1 MSELAIT
8 KVLVAN
14 RGEVAVR
21 IIRAAKELGIKTVAV
36 YSEADR
42 GSLAT
47 KLADEAYCI
56 GPGPSTQSYLNI
68 PNIISAAMLSGADAI
83 HPGYGFLAENPYFA
97 EICESHGLKFIGP
110 SARVMNVMGDK
121 AEAKRAMAAAGL
133 PVIPGTS
140 GVIQDEKEALAF
152 ADEYGFPVMVKA
164 AAGGGGKGMRAASSR
179 QELVTAIRFAQAE
192 AEAAFGV
199 AGVYLEKILDRPRHV
214 EVQLLVDE
222 DGHAIHLGERDC
234 SVQRKHQKLI
244 EESPSPVV
252 DDRMRKA
259 IGDAAVRGALA
270 VGYTNAGTMEFLVDS
285 TGAFYFMEMNT
296 RVQVEHPVTEL
307 VTGIDIVKAQFMIAA
322 GESIAV
328 TQNDIVLSG
337 HAIECRINAEDPSRS
352 FMPSPGRVSSVVIPG
367 GPGVRVDTALFA
379 GCTVPPYYD
388 SLIAK
393 VAVWGRDRAEAIER
407 MSRALEEIEIEGVC
421 TNVAFQRRLIRSPR
435 FREAE
440 IYCNDDVLAVA
451 AGNSADLSRQA

>member
-1 MSELAIT
+1 MSELAIR

-47 KLADEAYCI
+47 RLADEAYCI
-56 GPGPSTQSYLNI
+56 GPGPSTQSYLNV

-97 EICESHGLKFIGP
+97 EICESHNIKFIGP
-110 SARVMNVMGDK
+110 SARVMSVMGDK

-133 PVIPGTS
+133 PVIPGTP

-152 ADEYGFPVMVKA
+152 AEEYGFPVMVKA

-214 EVQLLVDE
+214 EVQVLADE

-234 SVQRKHQKLI
+234 SVQRKHQKLV
-244 EESPSPVV
+244 EESPSPAV
-252 DDRMRKA
+252 DERLRRA
-259 IGDAAVRGALA
+259 IGEAAVRGALA
-270 VGYTNAGTMEFLVDS
+270 VGYTNAGTMEFLVDAS
-285 TGAFYFMEMNT
+285 GAFYFMEMNT

-328 TQNDIVLSG
+328 TQNDITLSG
-337 HAIECRINAEDPSRS
+337 HAIECRINAEDPSRN
-352 FMPSPGRVSSVVIPG
+352 FMPSPGRVSSLMLPG

-379 GCTVPPYYD
+379 GCDVPPHYD

-407 MSRALEEIEIEGVC
+407 MARALEEIKIEGVS
-421 TNVAFQRRLIRSPR
+421 TNVAFQRRLIGSSR
-435 FREAE
+435 FRNAA
-440 IYCNDDVLAVA
+440 IYCNDDVLALVA
-451 AGNSADLSRQA
+451 GDEP

>member
-1 MSELAIT
+1 MSELAIR

-21 IIRAAKELGIKTVAV
+21 IIRAAKELGIKAVAV

-42 GSLAT
+42 GSLAAR
-47 KLADEAYCI
+47 LADEAYCI

-68 PNIISAAMLSGADAI
+68 PSIISAAMLSGADAI

-110 SARVMNVMGDK
+110 SARVMNIMGDK

-140 GVIQDEKEALAF
+140 GVIQSEKEALAF
-152 ADEYGFPVMVKA
+152 AEEYGFPVMVKA

-222 DGHAIHLGERDC
+222 DGQAIHLGERDC
-234 SVQRKHQKLI
+234 SVQRKHQKLV
-244 EESPSPVV
+244 EESPSPAV
-252 DDRMRKA
+252 DDRVRKA

-270 VGYTNAGTMEFLVDS
+270 VGYTNAGTMEFLVDAS
-285 TGAFYFMEMNT
+285 GAFYFMEMNT

-328 TQNDIVLSG
+328 TQNDIMLSG
-337 HAIECRINAEDPSRS
+337 HAIECRINAEDPSRN
-352 FMPSPGRVSSVVIPG
+352 FMPSPGRVSSVILPG
-367 GPGVRVDTALFA
+367 GPGVRVDTALFP
-379 GCTVPPYYD
+379 GCSVPPHYD

-393 VAVWGRDRAEAIER
+393 VAVWGRDRGEAIER
-407 MSRALEEIEIEGVC
+407 MARALEEIEIEGVF
-421 TNVAFQRRLIRSPR
+421 TNVAFQRRLIGSSR
-435 FREAE
+435 FREAA

-451 AGNSADLSRQA
+451 TGSGP

>member
-1 MSELAIT
+1 MQELSIR

-14 RGEVAVR
+14 RGEIAVR
-21 IIRAAKELGIKTVAV
+21 IIRAAKELGVETVAV

-42 GSLAT
+42 DSLAVRM
-47 KLADEAYCI
+47 ADEAYCI
-56 GPGPSTQSYLNI
+56 GPGPSTQSYLNV

-97 EICESHGLKFIGP
+97 EICESHDIKFIGP
-110 SARVMNVMGDK
+110 SARVMGVMGDK

-133 PVIPGTS
+133 PVIPGTP
-140 GVIQDEKEALAF
+140 GVIQHEKEALAF
-152 ADEYGFPVMVKA
+152 AEEHGFPVMVKA

-214 EVQLLVDE
+214 EVQVLADE

-234 SVQRKHQKLI
+234 SVQRKHQKLV
-244 EESPSPVV
+244 EESPSPAVNE
-252 DDRMRKA
+252 RLRRS
-259 IGDAAVRGALA
+259 IGEAAVRGALA
-270 VGYTNAGTMEFLVDS
+270 VGYTNAGTMEFLVDAS
-285 TGAFYFMEMNT
+285 GAFYFMEMNT

-307 VTGIDIVKAQFMIAA
+307 VTGIDIVKAQFMVAA

-328 TQNDIVLSG
+328 TQRDVAISG
-337 HAIECRINAEDPSRS
+337 HAIECRINAEDPSRN
-352 FMPSPGRVSSVVIPG
+352 FMPSPGRVSSLVLPG
-367 GPGVRVDTALFA
+367 GPGVRVDTALFP
-379 GCTVPPYYD
+379 GCDVPPHYD

-393 VAVWGRDRAEAIER
+393 VVVWGRDRTEAIRR
-407 MSRALEEIEIEGVC
+407 MARALQEIEIEGVC
-421 TNVAFQRRLIRSPR
+421 SNVDFQRKLIGSSR
-435 FREAE
+435 FRDTT
-440 IYCNDDVLAVA
+440 IYCNDDVLALVA
-451 AGNSADLSRQA
+451 GSEP

>member
-407 MSRALEEIEIEGVC
+407 MSRALEEIEIEGIC
-421 TNVAFQRRLIRSPR
+421 TNVAFQRRLIRSSR

>member
-1 MSELAIT
+1 M
-8 KVLVAN
+8 
-14 RGEVAVR
+14 
-21 IIRAAKELGIKTVAV
+21 
-36 YSEADR
+36 
-42 GSLAT
+42 
-47 KLADEAYCI
+47 
-56 GPGPSTQSYLNI
+56 
-68 PNIISAAMLSGADAI
+68 
-83 HPGYGFLAENPYFA
+83 
-97 EICESHGLKFIGP
+97 
-110 SARVMNVMGDK
+110 
-121 AEAKRAMAAAGL
+121 
-133 PVIPGTS
+133 
-140 GVIQDEKEALAF
+140 
-152 ADEYGFPVMVKA
+152 
-164 AAGGGGKGMRAASSR
+164 
-179 QELVTAIRFAQAE
+179 TAIRFAQAE

-421 TNVAFQRRLIRSPR
+421 TNVAFQRRLIRSSR

-451 AGNSADLSRQA
+451 AGNSAHLSRQA

>member
-1 MSELAIT
+1 VSELAIT

-421 TNVAFQRRLIRSPR
+421 TNVAFQRRLIRSSR

-451 AGNSADLSRQA
+451 AGNSAHLSRQA

>member
-421 TNVAFQRRLIRSPR
+421 TNVAFQRRLIRSSR

-451 AGNSADLSRQA
+451 AGNSAHLSRQA

>member
-1 MSELAIT
+1 MSELSIR

-47 KLADEAYCI
+47 RLADEAYCI
-56 GPGPSTQSYLNI
+56 GPGPSTQSYLNV

-97 EICESHGLKFIGP
+97 EICESHNIKFIGP
-110 SARVMNVMGDK
+110 SARVMSVMGDK

-133 PVIPGTS
+133 PVIPGTP

-152 ADEYGFPVMVKA
+152 AEEYGFPVMVKA

-214 EVQLLVDE
+214 EVQVLADE
-222 DGHAIHLGERDC
+222 DGHSIHLGERDC
-234 SVQRKHQKLI
+234 SVQRKHQKLV
-244 EESPSPVV
+244 EESPSPAV
-252 DDRMRKA
+252 DERLRRA
-259 IGDAAVRGALA
+259 IGEAAVRGALA
-270 VGYTNAGTMEFLVDS
+270 VGYTNAGTMEFLVDAS
-285 TGAFYFMEMNT
+285 GAFYFMEMNT

-328 TQNDIVLSG
+328 TQNDITLSG
-337 HAIECRINAEDPSRS
+337 HAIECRINAEDPSRN
-352 FMPSPGRVSSVVIPG
+352 FMPSPGRISSVMLPG

-379 GCTVPPYYD
+379 GCHVPPHYD

-393 VAVWGRDRAEAIER
+393 VAVWGRDRTEAIRR
-407 MSRALEEIEIEGVC
+407 MARALEELEIEGVS
-421 TNVAFQRRLIRSPR
+421 TNVAFQRKLIGSSR
-435 FREAE
+435 FRDAS
-440 IYCNDDVLAVA
+440 IYCNDDVLALVA
-451 AGNSADLSRQA
+451 GGEP

>member
-1 MSELAIT
+1 MT

-407 MSRALEEIEIEGVC
+407 MSRALEEIEIEGIC
-421 TNVAFQRRLIRSPR
+421 TNVAFQRRLIRSSR

>member
-1 MSELAIT
+1 MSELAIR

-47 KLADEAYCI
+47 RLADEAYCI
-56 GPGPSTQSYLNI
+56 GPGPSTQSYLNV

-97 EICESHGLKFIGP
+97 EICESHNIKFIGP
-110 SARVMNVMGDK
+110 SARVMSVMGDK

-133 PVIPGTS
+133 PVIPGTP

-152 ADEYGFPVMVKA
+152 AEEYGFPVMVKA

-214 EVQLLVDE
+214 EVQVLADE

-234 SVQRKHQKLI
+234 SVQRKHQKLV
-244 EESPSPVV
+244 EESPSPAV
-252 DDRMRKA
+252 DERLRRA
-259 IGDAAVRGALA
+259 IGEAAVRGALA
-270 VGYTNAGTMEFLVDS
+270 VGYTNAGTMEFLVDAS
-285 TGAFYFMEMNT
+285 GAFYFMEMNT

-328 TQNDIVLSG
+328 TQNDIALSG
-337 HAIECRINAEDPSRS
+337 HAIECRINAEDPSRN
-352 FMPSPGRVSSVVIPG
+352 FMPSPGRVSSVMLPG

-379 GCTVPPYYD
+379 GCDVPPHYD

-407 MSRALEEIEIEGVC
+407 MARALEEIKIEGVS
-421 TNVAFQRRLIRSPR
+421 TNVAFQRRLIGSSR
-435 FREAE
+435 FRDAA
-440 IYCNDDVLAVA
+440 IYCNDDVLALA
-451 AGNSADLSRQA
+451 AGDEP

>member
-1 MSELAIT
+1 VSELAIT

-407 MSRALEEIEIEGVC
+407 MSRALEEIEIEGIC
-421 TNVAFQRRLIRSPR
+421 TNVAFQRRLIRSSR